1 MQVLIL
7 YAIVVL
13 IWGSTWAAIPYQL
26 GVVAEEV
33 SVAYRF
39 AIGALVLYVY
49 AIIAGKKIRLPLRCY
64 PMVIAQGLL
73 LFCIN
78 YFFVYYGTAYVTSG
92 LVAVVFSS
100 IVVCNAFFERVFFRT
115 PLEGRL
121 LVASSLGILGIA
133 LIFWPEV
140 SMLSLQD
147 QTVFGVLMVL
157 IAVFTASLGNM
168 AAVIN
173 TRRQLPLVAVNAHGM
188 ACGALLSVMLALSLG
203 REFSF
208 SYERGYIW
216 SLLFLA
222 VFGSAI
228 AFGCY
233 LALIR
238 KIGSARAAYTSVLFP
253 VVALAI
259 STVVEDYRWSGLAV
273 VGVILTLAG
282 NRLALT
288 RSRRPLVA
296 AKQEQERQAQ
306 EIRNG

>member
-1 MQVLIL
+1 MPVLVL
-7 YAIVVL
+7 YTIVVL
-13 IWGSTWAAIPYQL
+13 IWGSTWVAIPYQL

-39 AIGALVLYVY
+39 AIGALALYVF
-49 AIIAGKKIRLPLRCY
+49 AIVTGKKLRLPLRYY
-64 PMVIAQGLL
+64 PMVIVQGIF
-73 LFCIN
+73 LFSIN
-78 YFFVYYGTAYVTSG
+78 YFFVYYGTAYITSG

-100 IVVCNAFFERVFFRT
+100 IAVCNALFERMFFRT

-121 LVASSLGILGIA
+121 INASFLGVLGIA

-140 SMLSLQD
+140 SMLKLQD
-147 QTVFGVLMVL
+147 RTIFGVLMVVIGVL
-157 IAVFTASLGNM
+157 TASLGNM
-168 AAVIN
+168 AAVVN
-173 TRRQLPLVAVNAHGM
+173 TRRQLPVVAVNAHGM
-188 ACGALLSVMLALSLG
+188 AWGTLLSVVVAIFLG
-203 REFSF
+203 REFDF
-208 SYERGYIW
+208 SYEPGYIL

-253 VVALAI
+253 LVALAI

-273 VGVILTLAG
+273 TGVLLTLGG
-282 NRLALT
+282 NWLALRRT
-288 RSRRPLVA
+288 R
-296 AKQEQERQAQ
+296 
-306 EIRNG
+306 

>member
-1 MQVLIL
+1 MQVLVL

-39 AIGALVLYVY
+39 AIGAAVLYLY
-49 AIIAGKKIRLPLRCY
+49 AILAGKEIRVPLHQY
-64 PMVIAQGLL
+64 PMVIVQGLL
-73 LFCIN
+73 LFSIN
-78 YFFVYYGTAYVTSG
+78 YFFVYYGTVYITTG
-92 LVAVVFSS
+92 LVAVTFSL
-100 IVVCNAFFERVFFRT
+100 IVVFNAFFERVFFGT

-121 LVASSLGILGIA
+121 MIASLLGMLGIA

-140 SMLSLQD
+140 QKLSLQD
-147 QTVFGVLMVL
+147 TTIYGLLLVVIGVL
-157 IAVFTASLGNM
+157 TASLGNM
-168 AAVIN
+168 AAVVN
-173 TRRQLPLVAVNAHGM
+173 TRRQLPVVAVNAHGM
-188 ACGALLSVMLALSLG
+188 AWGTLLSVVVAIFLG
-203 REFSF
+203 REFHF
-208 SYERGYIW
+208 SYEPGYIL

-259 STVVEDYRWSGLAV
+259 STVVEDYRWSGLAAT
-273 VGVILTLAG
+273 GVLLTMGG
-282 NRLALT
+282 NWLALRRT
-288 RSRRPLVA
+288 R
-296 AKQEQERQAQ
+296 
-306 EIRNG
+306 

>member
-1 MQVLIL
+1 MPVLVL
-7 YAIVVL
+7 YTIVVL
-13 IWGSTWAAIPYQL
+13 IWGSTWVAIPYQL

-39 AIGALVLYVY
+39 AIGALALYVF
-49 AIIAGKKIRLPLRCY
+49 AIVTGKKLRLPLRYY
-64 PMVIAQGLL
+64 PMVIVQGIF
-73 LFCIN
+73 LFSIN
-78 YFFVYYGTAYVTSG
+78 YFFVYYGTAYITSG

-100 IVVCNAFFERVFFRT
+100 IAVCNALFERMFFRT

-121 LVASSLGILGIA
+121 INASFLGILGIA

-140 SMLSLQD
+140 SMLKLQD
-147 QTVFGVLMVL
+147 RTIFGVLMVVIGVL
-157 IAVFTASLGNM
+157 TASLGNM
-168 AAVIN
+168 AAVVN
-173 TRRQLPLVAVNAHGM
+173 TRRQLPVVAVNAHGM
-188 ACGALLSVMLALSLG
+188 AWGTLLSVVVAIFLG
-203 REFSF
+203 REFKF
-208 SYERGYIW
+208 SYEPGYVL

-253 VVALAI
+253 LVALAI

-273 VGVILTLAG
+273 TGVLLTLGG
-282 NRLALT
+282 NWLALRRT
-288 RSRRPLVA
+288 R
-296 AKQEQERQAQ
+296 
-306 EIRNG
+306 

>member
-1 MQVLIL
+1 MQVLVL

-39 AIGALVLYVY
+39 AIGAAVLYLY
-49 AIIAGKKIRLPLRCY
+49 AILAGKEIRVPLHQY
-64 PMVIAQGLL
+64 PMVIVQGLL
-73 LFCIN
+73 LFSIN
-78 YFFVYYGTAYVTSG
+78 YFFVYYGTVYITTG
-92 LVAVVFSS
+92 LVAVTFSL
-100 IVVCNAFFERVFFRT
+100 IVVFNAFFERVFFGT

-121 LVASSLGILGIA
+121 MIASLLGMLGIA

-140 SMLSLQD
+140 QKLSLQD
-147 QTVFGVLMVL
+147 TTIYGLLLVVIGVL
-157 IAVFTASLGNM
+157 TASLGNM
-168 AAVIN
+168 AAVVN
-173 TRRQLPLVAVNAHGM
+173 TRRQLPVVAVNAHGM
-188 ACGALLSVMLALSLG
+188 AWGTLLSVVVAIFLG
-203 REFSF
+203 REFHF
-208 SYERGYIW
+208 SYESGYVL

-253 VVALAI
+253 VVAWAI

-273 VGVILTLAG
+273 TGVLFTMGG
-282 NRLALT
+282 NWLALRRT
-288 RSRRPLVA
+288 R
-296 AKQEQERQAQ
+296 
-306 EIRNG
+306 